1 MVGAVAVVATN
12 TLQPAEKETLMTNET
27 NKMNTLIAACWKDDA
42 LKQRFL
48 SDPHAVLA
56 EHGMDVPEGMNVNV
70 VENTDT
76 TVHVTLPA
84 APTANGDLSDEELEN
99 AAGGAT
105 IRTFLCACADVE

>member
-1 MVGAVAVVATN
+1 
-12 TLQPAEKETLMTNET
+12 MTDGT
-27 NKMNTLIAACWKDDA
+27 KKMNTLIAACWKDDA

-84 APTANGDLSDEELEN
+84 APTANGDLSDEELAN
-99 AAGGAT
+99 AAGGVLPGLDKGT
-105 IRTFLCACADVE
+105 TVLVMNTSQSKIPGVCCAC

>member
-1 MVGAVAVVATN
+1 
-12 TLQPAEKETLMTNET
+12 MTDET

-70 VENTDT
+70 VENTDN

-84 APTANGDLSDEELEN
+84 APVELADLSDEELEN
-99 AAGGAT
+99 AAGGINTHSNAEHVMHKECYGPHGK
-105 IRTFLCACADVE
+105 IVPMC

>member
-1 MVGAVAVVATN
+1 
-12 TLQPAEKETLMTNET
+12 MTDET

-84 APTANGDLSDEELEN
+84 APTANGDLSDEELVN
-99 AAGGAT
+99 AAGGVLPGLDKGTTMVAMAT
-105 IRTFLCACADVE
+105 SQCKIPGVCCAC

>member
-1 MVGAVAVVATN
+1 
-12 TLQPAEKETLMTNET
+12 MTDET

-56 EHGMDVPEGMNVNV
+56 EHGMEVPEGVNVNV

-76 TVHVTLPA
+76 TVHITLPA
-84 APTANGDLSDEELEN
+84 APDGHGNLSDEELAN
-99 AAGGAT
+99 AAGGGESIVRCPASQCDNPT
-105 IRTFLCACADVE
+105 VTCACQQNS

>member
-1 MVGAVAVVATN
+1 
-12 TLQPAEKETLMTNET
+12 MTDET
-27 NKMNTLIAACWKDDA
+27 NKMNALIAACWKDDA

-70 VENTDT
+70 VENTDN

-84 APTANGDLSDEELEN
+84 APLGYAELSDDELAN
-99 AAGGAT
+99 AAGGAPAQ
-105 IRTFLCACADVE
+105 CASQLGTEHCEVNYKENTCPGQTVDPYG

>member
-1 MVGAVAVVATN
+1 
-12 TLQPAEKETLMTNET
+12 MTDET
-27 NKMNTLIAACWKDDA
+27 NKMNALIAACWKDDA

-56 EHGMDVPEGMNVNV
+56 EHGMEVPVGINVNV

-84 APTANGDLSDEELEN
+84 APDGHADLSDEELAN
-99 AAGGAT
+99 AAGGGCIFTSGGNFCDCLDALILT
-105 IRTFLCACADVE
+105 GGG

>member
-1 MVGAVAVVATN
+1 
-12 TLQPAEKETLMTNET
+12 MTDET

-56 EHGMDVPEGMNVNV
+56 GHGMEVPEGINVNV

-76 TVHVTLPA
+76 TVHVTLPP
-84 APTANGDLSDEELEN
+84 APVGHGELSDDELEN
-99 AAGGAT
+99 AAGGSWFNCAGD
-105 IRTFLCACADVE
+105 IIQHGGHTFGCT

>member
-1 MVGAVAVVATN
+1 
-12 TLQPAEKETLMTNET
+12 MTDET

-48 SDPHAVLA
+48 SDPHGVLA

-70 VENTDT
+70 VENTDN

-84 APTANGDLSDEELEN
+84 ARDTYADLSDEELEN
-99 AAGGAT
+99 AAGGT
-105 IRTFLCACADVE
+105 LLLTVLSVLGWGCDFKG

>member
-1 MVGAVAVVATN
+1 
-12 TLQPAEKETLMTNET
+12 MTDET

-56 EHGMDVPEGMNVNV
+56 EHGMDVPEGINVNV

-99 AAGGAT
+99 AAGGDNHCLVKMSAAT
-105 IRTFLCACADVE
+105 ACVRQSNRSGCYNN

>member
-1 MVGAVAVVATN
+1 
-12 TLQPAEKETLMTNET
+12 MTDET
-27 NKMNTLIAACWKDDA
+27 NKMNALIAACWKDDA

-76 TVHVTLPA
+76 TVHITLPA
-84 APTANGDLSDEELEN
+84 APDTDGDLSDEELAS
-99 AAGGAT
+99 AAGGGEESVAGP
-105 IRTFLCACADVE
+105 CAPSKCAHPTVTCECPPELGFAGP

>member
-1 MVGAVAVVATN
+1 
-12 TLQPAEKETLMTNET
+12 MTDET

-56 EHGMDVPEGMNVNV
+56 EHGMDVPEGINVNV

-99 AAGGAT
+99 AAGGHSVFGCRAT
-105 IRTFLCACADVE
+105 IPSLCGVRATCNAVGDRDC

>member
-1 MVGAVAVVATN
+1 
-12 TLQPAEKETLMTNET
+12 MTDET

-70 VENTDT
+70 VENTDN

-99 AAGGAT
+99 AAGGVPN
-105 IRTFLCACADVE
+105 TFNTHIILQGGLAGCQFAC

>member
-1 MVGAVAVVATN
+1 
-12 TLQPAEKETLMTNET
+12 MTDET

-56 EHGMDVPEGMNVNV
+56 EHGMDVPEGLNVKV
-70 VENTDT
+70 VENVDN

-99 AAGGAT
+99 AAGGAVCT
-105 IRTFLCACADVE
+105 NWEGQVHVSMNAACHVITGLTS